1 MIESAGSHALAANT
15 DGNAKGDAGVTGTPI
30 CVHRISQADEPTR
43 RLYSSCARPAA
54 PVPKAQY
61 WRDTMADAPITQRSD
76 ADLFRC
82 SVSFPIRYADV
93 DAQRHLNNVA
103 YFTFM
108 EHARVLYLRELGL
121 WQDWDFESIGMILAE
136 TSCTYTAPAYLGET
150 VTVRTRVTHLGTK
163 SFHFEYRLET
173 ERGEIATGKSVQVC
187 YDYALQRS
195 IPMPAEWREAM
206 VAFEPGL

>member
-1 MIESAGSHALAANT
+1 
-15 DGNAKGDAGVTGTPI
+15 
-30 CVHRISQADEPTR
+30 
-43 RLYSSCARPAA
+43 
-54 PVPKAQY
+54 
-61 WRDTMADAPITQRSD
+61 MADAPRTELSD
-76 ADLFRC
+76 ADRFGC

-136 TSCTYTAPAYLGET
+136 TSCRYTAPAYLGET

-163 SFHFEYRLET
+163 SFHFEYRMQEKGSDRLVAE
-173 ERGEIATGKSVQVC
+173 GDSVQVM
-187 YDYALQRS
+187 YDYRQQKSVELSDETGQAVAAVEGL
-195 IPMPAEWREAM
+195 PLAE
-206 VAFEPGL
+206 LTTK